1 MKNLFLKLISN
12 LESEAFSLG
21 EDTHQS
27 YIALNAVINALKNTI
42 EEEDQTFQIDEEDNI
57 PF

>member
-12 LESEAFSLG
+12 LESEAFLLG
-21 EDTHQS
+21 EDTYQS

>member
-1 MKNLFLKLISN
+1 MNNVILKLISN
-12 LESEAFSLG
+12 LENEILWLG

-27 YIALNAVINALKNTI
+27 YIALNAAINALKNTI
-42 EEEDQTFQIDEEDNI
+42 EEEDQPFQIDEEDNI